1 VPIQFETPPSEILK
15 HISDALVLL
24 DMDGHIVFY
33 NDAFATMVGRGGD
46 DLRGASWAQLAD
58 SETCARVDLHDLTG
72 TEQAQVHVNI
82 EMPGGAGPA
91 RAYCLTAAPFK
102 DDAGRTVGVF
112 QNFRS
117 MDKLRDMI
125 LGLREVNEA
134 IQREKDRTE
143 RIVAS
148 IADGVF
154 TVDRQLV
161 VRSFS
166 PGMERLIGM
175 ASSDAVGRP
184 CADVFAGTTCA
195 SDCPLH
201 WTLERRVSVE
211 RCREVFRAGGRALP
225 VSITTA
231 WLTDAGEEET
241 LVAVV
246 HDLSEIE
253 RLRRELSAQYT
264 RHDLIG
270 RSRAARELGAM
281 IDSVADTDATVLITG
296 ETGTGKELVASAI
309 HGQSRRHDRP
319 FVSVNCAAL
328 NDNLLESELFG
339 HVRGAFTGAVHDK
352 AGRFEAASGGTILLD
367 EIGDTTGAFQAK
379 LLRVLQERTFERVGD
394 ARTRHVDV
402 RVIAA
407 SKGDLPQRVQEGKF
421 REDLYYRLAVVPI
434 HVAPLRERLE
444 DIPLLV
450 EHFIQKYRPKYFAG
464 REEQFQGISN
474 RALALLLEYQW
485 PGNVRELEH
494 AIEYAMVSTT
504 ANRIERAFLPASIRE
519 LLTPDVSPQ
528 PAAGTPCTA
537 EPANSE
543 EADLRRALEANRWN
557 ASRTARA
564 LGISRTTLWRRMR
577 RFALLPRV

>member
-1 VPIQFETPPSEILK
+1 MATLLETPPSDILK

-24 DMDGHIVFY
+24 DLDGRIVFH
-33 NDAFATMVGRGGD
+33 NEAFAAMVAHPGE

-58 SETCARVDLHDLTG
+58 SATCARTDLPALPTPDQGQVHFNIELTG
-72 TEQAQVHVNI
+72 
-82 EMPGGAGPA
+82 GDGAA
-91 RAYCLTAAPFK
+91 RSYCLTATPFK
-102 DDAGRTVGVF
+102 DRAGRTVGVF

-154 TVDRQLV
+154 TVDRALV

-166 PGMERLIGM
+166 AGMERLTGM
-175 ASSDAVGRP
+175 ASSDAVGRA
-184 CADVFAGTTCA
+184 CAEVFCGTKCT

-201 WTLERRVSVE
+201 WTLERRASVE
-211 RCREVFRAGGRALP
+211 RCRETFRAGGRALP

-231 WLTDAGEEET
+231 LLTDAGEDET

-253 RLRRELSAQYT
+253 RLRRELAAQYT

-270 RSRAARELGAM
+270 RSRAVRELGSM

-296 ETGTGKELVASAI
+296 ETGTGKELVARAI
-309 HGQSRRHDRP
+309 HGQSRRRDRP
-319 FVSVNCAAL
+319 FVSINCAAL

-352 AGRFEAASGGTILLD
+352 AGRFEAAAGGTILLD
-367 EIGDTTGAFQAK
+367 EIGDTTAAFQAK
-379 LLRVLQERTFERVGD
+379 LLRVLQEKAFERVGD
-394 ARTRHVDV
+394 TRTRRVDV

-407 SKGDLPQRVQEGKF
+407 TNRDLRQLVQEGAF

-450 EHFIQKYRPKYFAG
+450 EHFIQTYRPKYFAG
-464 REEQFQGISN
+464 REEHFQGISN
-474 RALALLLEYQW
+474 RALALLLEYRW

-504 ANRIERAFLPASIRE
+504 ANRIERAFLPASIRQ
-519 LLTPDVSPQ
+519 LLKPDV
-528 PAAGTPCTA
+528 PAPGSADI
-537 EPANSE
+537 PASAQDAE
-543 EADLRRALEANRWN
+543 EAELRRALEANRWN
-557 ASRTARA
+557 ASRTALA

-577 RFALLPRV
+577 RHALLPRV